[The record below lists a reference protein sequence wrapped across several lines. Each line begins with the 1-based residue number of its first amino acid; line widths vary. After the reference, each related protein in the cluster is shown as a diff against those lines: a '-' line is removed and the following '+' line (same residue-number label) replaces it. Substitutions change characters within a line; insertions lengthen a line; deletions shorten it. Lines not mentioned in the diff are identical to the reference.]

1 MAYTTV
7 EFGKLG
13 EGQSFRFTLLD
24 ETRYIRGREMAN
36 RPGYGLFTDTH
47 GRIRPCL
54 LSLRVYTVA

>member
-1 MAYTTV
+1 MPYTTV

-24 ETRYIRGREMAN
+24 ETRYTRGREMPD

-54 LSLRVYTVA
+54 LSLRVYTAA